1 MSNIS
6 NIDKLESNEEE
17 EDERKDAL
25 DSDYLAQIEKVKSLK
40 IALDAAYENQIEL
53 RDQYH
58 EAEKKYVN
66 LQYQHRQAIK
76 LLTYMAETGKA
87 Y

>member
-1 MSNIS
+1 MSNVS

-17 EDERKDAL
+17 KDERKDAL
-25 DSDYLAQIEKVKSLK
+25 DGDYLAQIEKVKSLK
-40 IALDAAYENQIEL
+40 IALDDAYKNQIEL
-53 RDQYH
+53 REQYH
-58 EAEKKYVN
+58 DADKKYVN
-66 LQYQHRQAIK
+66 LQHQHRQAIK